1 MKRTFLKALAVTAL
15 GSFVATSAL
24 AADITGAGASFPYPV
39 YAKWAEAYKK
49 ETGTGLNY
57 QSIGSSGGVRQIRA
71 KTCGEFGCENPAREG
86 GGGCA
91 ESLPRRRC

>member
-15 GSFVATSAL
+15 GSFIGTAAY

-57 QSIGSSGGVRQIRA
+57 Q
-71 KTCGEFGCENPAREG
+71 
-86 GGGCA
+86 
-91 ESLPRRRC
+91 